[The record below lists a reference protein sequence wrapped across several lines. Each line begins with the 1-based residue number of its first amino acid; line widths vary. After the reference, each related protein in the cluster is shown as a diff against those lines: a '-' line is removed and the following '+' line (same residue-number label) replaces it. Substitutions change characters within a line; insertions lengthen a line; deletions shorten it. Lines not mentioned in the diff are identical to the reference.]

1 MEGRGC
7 DGHEEGIE
15 GVDLGCNILSDF
27 DLFIAIILLLRPMM
41 CYLEAVRC
49 CCTHF
54 VDSVRIFRLIRSM
67 LATVTS
73 IVET

>member
-27 DLFIAIILLLRPMM
+27 DLFYSNHFTLATHDVLFGGCPLLLYTF
-41 CYLEAVRC
+41 CG
-49 CCTHF
+49 
-54 VDSVRIFRLIRSM
+54 
-67 LATVTS
+67 
-73 IVET
+73 